1 MLRGAGERLRREAL
15 KRMVGQ
21 QADLIVERSDT
32 GDKPAAYH
40 GRLANYMPVRLEDPE
55 NAIAPEILVQIRGVV
70 DDVLIARVSRSE

>member
-1 MLRGAGERLRREAL
+1 MMRSAGEKLRREAL
-15 KRMVGQ
+15 KGMVGQ
-21 QADLIVERSDT
+21 QAPLIVERPDV

-55 NAIAPEILVQIRGVV
+55 IAIAPEIRVQIRGVV